1 MLLWFAVVSQIRR
14 QEFKTLSKQV
24 GDFYALYT
32 AHHVHHA
39 YPSQQNFPNA
49 SKIYVFTWNPNV
61 NLYLDVSACKTFKHT
76 GQLMT
81 GRVVPSF
88 IFVQNPIW
96 FYKKC
101 TYIPIKLVTNYFWI
115 WWHWSAICPIEPRTL
130 RSQRSNAVFWS
141 RVLGGFGG
149 GGALVVEVHR
159 KKWIRYIWYK
169 NIYIYTI
176 YGDMMESGMIF
187 LILKGIFQRCMI
199 SETEWNTWSF
209 GFTFVFQGWTNT
221 SIRGLAAADSME
233 HVQDAKVLL
242 SKYSRIPV
250 PWNSFRPISPLNIL
264 KFIVYGRYV
273 SWYTTIYRDSQCKNS
288 PSLASEDPKDLSR
301 ENERSSPSIQP

>member
-169 NIYIYTI
+169 NIYIYI
-176 YGDMMESGMIF
+176 QYMAIW
-187 LILKGIFQRCMI
+187 
-199 SETEWNTWSF
+199 WNLVW
-209 GFTFVFQGWTNT
+209 
-221 SIRGLAAADSME
+221 
-233 HVQDAKVLL
+233 
-242 SKYSRIPV
+242 YS
-250 PWNSFRPISPLNIL
+250 
-264 KFIVYGRYV
+264 
-273 SWYTTIYRDSQCKNS
+273 
-288 PSLASEDPKDLSR
+288 
-301 ENERSSPSIQP
+301 